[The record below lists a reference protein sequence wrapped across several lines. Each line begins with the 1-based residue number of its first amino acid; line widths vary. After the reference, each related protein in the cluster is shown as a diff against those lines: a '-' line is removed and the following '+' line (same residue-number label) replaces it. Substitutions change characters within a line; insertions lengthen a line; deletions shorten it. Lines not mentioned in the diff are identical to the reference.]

1 MIHHLEGE
9 SQFSEESEE
18 EEQTPMIVAEDD
30 KDFTSKLPNED
41 LLEKNVQ
48 QNSNQ
53 KEAFARK
60 S

>member
-48 QNSNQ
+48 QNST
-53 KEAFARK
+53 
-60 S
+60 